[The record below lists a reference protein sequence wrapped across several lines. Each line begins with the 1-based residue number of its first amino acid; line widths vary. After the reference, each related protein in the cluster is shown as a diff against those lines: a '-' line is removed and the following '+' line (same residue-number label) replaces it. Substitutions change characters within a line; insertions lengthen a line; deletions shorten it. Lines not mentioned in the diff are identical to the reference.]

1 MLKKLHTYFPTA
13 IATDVPPSL
22 DRNDLYWFKE
32 DGNNPFW
39 LGVPRSEIS
48 DDQLELLST
57 LYDIVSLDYS
67 VSLTGSAKEWHSF
80 LYNEDKLPT
89 NLKTNIRFIQFQIN
103 TIDQNIK
110 DLEMA
115 IKEFFHKCLAF
126 IWLDE
131 SHGIIIEEKTE
142 MAYSEDDFQ
151 SIAVTLESDFYIKSF
166 FYIGKFRN
174 GPKKLREAFFLER
187 ELFLKAI
194 KHLSAE
200 RIFSFEKIFP
210 TVLAANLPKATS
222 ELLHTDIVHILK
234 EDPELRDTMKVFL
247 EHHSNTSLAA
257 KKLFVHR
264 NTLQYR
270 LNRFSEKTNIDLKEI
285 NSVLTV
291 YIACLLAKNRD

>member
-1 MLKKLHTYFPTA
+1 MLKKLQTYFPTA
-13 IATDVPPSL
+13 IATDVSPSL
-22 DRNDLYWFKE
+22 ERNDLYWFKD
-32 DGNNPFW
+32 DGNKPFW
-39 LGVPRSEIS
+39 LGVPKSEIS
-48 DDQLELLST
+48 DGQLELLST
-57 LYDIVSLDYS
+57 LYEIVSLDHS
-67 VSLTGSAKEWHSF
+67 VSLIGSAKEWHSF
-80 LYNEDKLPT
+80 LFNEDKPPT

-131 SHGIIIEEKTE
+131 SNGIVIEEKTE

-151 SIAVTLESDFYIKSF
+151 SISVTLESDFYIKSF

-174 GPKKLREAFFLER
+174 GTRKLREDFFLER
-187 ELFLKAI
+187 ELFLEAI
-194 KHLSAE
+194 KHLSTE

-210 TVLAANLPKATS
+210 TILAANLPKAAS
-222 ELLHTDIVHILK
+222 ELLYTDIIHILK
-234 EDPELRDTMKVFL
+234 EDTELRDTMKVFL
-247 EHHSNTSLAA
+247 EHNSNTSLAA
-257 KKLFVHR
+257 KKLFIHR

-291 YIACLLAKNRD
+291 YIACLLAKNKG